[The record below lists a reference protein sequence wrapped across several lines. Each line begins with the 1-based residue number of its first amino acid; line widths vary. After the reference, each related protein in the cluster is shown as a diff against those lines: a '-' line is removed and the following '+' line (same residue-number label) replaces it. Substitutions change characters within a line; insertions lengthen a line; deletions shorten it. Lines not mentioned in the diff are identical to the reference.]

1 MCGYCDDKLGYLNA
15 RGIFSQLGINDR
27 LINRALTMQ
36 LVTLL
41 PSSDHPKEIP
51 VSSGSH
57 EFLAYLIRP
66 FVEEPNTILSRSN
79 VKCHFLSRHLFSMKC
94 SIQAFQLNFNGYT
107 T

>member
-1 MCGYCDDKLGYLNA
+1 MILCSWLTPRTLKMCGYCDDKLGYLNA

-51 VSSGSH
+51 D
-57 EFLAYLIRP
+57 
-66 FVEEPNTILSRSN
+66 
-79 VKCHFLSRHLFSMKC
+79 
-94 SIQAFQLNFNGYT
+94 
-107 T
+107 